1 MPNLDLRPPAL
12 NLLTYYKG
20 DYTIRFEFTQDAS
33 VYPLTDV
40 TAASFI
46 IYEKNGTPALSLSS
60 GSGLTIN
67 GAGGYIDLALTNA
80 QVVALY
86 SQEYNFEFLL
96 TLTGGTVWPIAD
108 GVFIVSEDGQTSV
121 SLSDISLS
129 VENSTVEISVIA
141 PAMDLTPGHEIQ
153 DEGTPL
159 TQRGALNFVGAGVT
173 VTDDSGNDRTT
184 VTISGGGGG
193 GTWGSITGT
202 LSDQTDLQTALDGK
216 VDENAAITGA
226 TKTKITYDAKGLV
239 TAGADATTADIN
251 DSTDRRYVT
260 DAQQTVIG
268 NTSGTNTGDQ
278 TITLTGDVTGSG
290 TGSFAATIAADAVTN
305 TKAANMA
312 AWTVKGRNNAASGD
326 PQDIG
331 VADLTEE
338 GSPAAGDMLFGWESG
353 GALRKFDIGNL
364 PGGGGGASYES
375 ITSGELQT
383 LIDADGLTPGG
394 WYLITDANGTD
405 LGFLTYAV
413 TENQISVAGVGGY
426 LNADFQAVGNYDGV
440 EAITGIAAGTRQGIW
455 RTSFEVL
462 TINYTNLAGG
472 TFAVGDTITGG
483 TTGATAV
490 ITSDDGVSALM
501 AYMTSAGVAFDGS
514 EVLDN
519 GGGVTADMTAIELG
533 PTIALGDIVIW
544 NLIHWQLTDDTVLD
558 GTDPATNTAA
568 YTQLL
573 KTDAGQGYITAWD
586 VSEFDFANNNV
597 VYRQDSRGG
606 LVRGATGVEGYQ
618 FGRDDCAGNN
628 IQSPDTFDIRN
639 LVASFNN
646 NTMFPGAIVSDI
658 ITGADTAIENNIL
671 ENGAYVTGITAG
683 ANCSISNNSIG
694 SGSSISN
701 VTFLNDS
708 VIQNSVLA
716 GGGFM
721 DNLTANDN
729 DIGLSGNVLT
739 GGQIADIIFSA
750 SGTRIE
756 KNIITM
762 GRIVELTLGGNV
774 SLSQNTLAPDAV
786 IESLIL
792 GAGTVVENNIIQN
805 GGSLNGIET
814 GENCSISRNKIG
826 QGATLGGTTTM
837 GDGARLD
844 RLSIAPNILV
854 TSLAIN
860 DGHIEDCLFNG
871 PVNDIIINNGRFIR
885 DTVLFWGN
893 NTLQQLSFD
902 SGGIEDAMFIGD
914 GRINN
919 RSDFYIEAVVIET
932 RIDNTATGF
941 YPGTV
946 ARKGFS
952 DFTAEIDIE
961 GLTALILTD
970 ESQYVGIYVLTSG
983 NATEAIDQIDNP
995 PTAFPF
1001 TIRPAAG
1008 LTLTITGT
1016 AYSGIAAGQIALK
1029 AASYVLDGSKG
1040 EYIVLE
1046 IDPLGSG
1053 ALIEKYVVNGLI

>member
-67 GAGGYIDLALTNA
+67 GAGGYVDIALTNA
-80 QVVALY
+80 QVVDLY

-251 DSTDRRYVT
+251 DSADRRYVT

-268 NTSGTNTGDQ
+268 NTSGTNS
-278 TITLTGDVTGSG
+278 GDVTLAG
-290 TGSFAATIAADAVTN
+290 ALDYLTIAGQVITRGAIDLASDVT
-305 TKAANMA
+305 
-312 AWTVKGRNNAASGD
+312 
-326 PQDIG
+326 
-331 VADLTEE
+331 
-338 GSPAAGDMLFGWESG
+338 
-353 GALRKFDIGNL
+353 GNL
-364 PGGGGGASYES
+364 PVTNLNSGTSASASTFWRGDGTWATPAGGGGASYTE
-375 ITSGELQT
+375 ITYADMQT
-383 LIDADGLTPGG
+383 AIAGSTLTPGG
-394 WYLITDANGTD
+394 WYLITDATGTD
-405 LGFLTYAV
+405 FGFLTYAV

-426 LNADFQAVGNYDGV
+426 LNADFQAVGDYTGV

-573 KTDAGQGYITAWD
+573 KTYAGQGYITAWD

-639 LVASFNN
+639 LIASFNN
-646 NTMFPGAIVSDI
+646 NTTFPGAIVSEI
-658 ITGADTAIENNIL
+658 TTGADTAIENNIL
-671 ENGAYVTGITAG
+671 ENGASLTGITAG

-826 QGATLGGTTTM
+826 QGATLGGSTTM
-837 GDGARLD
+837 GDGAEMNDLEIRANK
-844 RLSIAPNILV
+844 SIANKELDAGV
-854 TSLAIN
+854 TFSDKVIQVTADEAETLSDN
-860 DGHIEDCLFNG
+860 VDG
-871 PVNDIIINNGRFIR
+871 
-885 DTVLFWGN
+885 
-893 NTLQQLSFD
+893 
-902 SGGIEDAMFIGD
+902 
-914 GRINN
+914 N
-919 RSDFYIEAVVIET
+919 RSQPGYSDIP
-932 RIDNTATGF
+932 AT
-941 YPGTV
+941 
-946 ARKGFS
+946 
-952 DFTAEIDIE
+952 IDIA
-961 GLTALILTD
+961 GLTTLDCTAAFA
-970 ESQYVGIYVLTSG
+970 QYRGIYNITSS

-995 PTAFPF
+995 PTQFPF
-1001 TIRPAAG
+1001 PLRPAAG
-1008 LTLTITGT
+1008 LVLTITGT
-1016 AYSGIAAGQIALK
+1016 AYAGIAAGQIALK
-1029 AASYVLDGSKG
+1029 AASYSLDGDKG
-1040 EYIVLE
+1040 EYIILE
-1046 IDPLGSG
+1046 IDPLGTG
-1053 ALIEKYVVNGLI
+1053 ALIEKQVVNGLI

>member
-1 MPNLDLRPPAL
+1 MSEVNVQIQNPQQTVNINNPSI
-12 NLLTYYKG
+12 
-20 DYTIRFEFTQDAS
+20 TIE
-33 VYPLTDV
+33 
-40 TAASFI
+40 
-46 IYEKNGTPALSLSS
+46 
-60 GSGLTIN
+60 
-67 GAGGYIDLALTNA
+67 
-80 QVVALY
+80 
-86 SQEYNFEFLL
+86 
-96 TLTGGTVWPIAD
+96 IA
-108 GVFIVSEDGQTSV
+108 EDS
-121 SLSDISLS
+121 I
-129 VENSTVEISVIA
+129 EVEISEGQPLQIQVQNPVIEVNIGG
-141 PAMDLTPGHEIQ
+141 PCDCGDSGGHEIQ

-159 TQRGALNFVGAGVT
+159 TQRGGLNFVGAGVT

-290 TGSFAATIAADAVTN
+290 TGGFAATIAADAVTN

-331 VADLTEE
+331 VADLAEE

-353 GALRKFDIGNL
+353 GTLRKFDIGNL

-394 WYLITDANGTD
+394 WYLITDASGTD

-426 LNADFQAVGNYDGV
+426 LNADFQDFGNYDGV
-440 EAITGIAAGTRQGIW
+440 EAITGIAAGTRHGIW
-455 RTSFEVL
+455 RTSFEAL
-462 TINYTNLAGG
+462 TINYTNLSGG
-472 TFAVGDTITGG
+472 VFAVGDTITGG

-490 ITSDDGVSALM
+490 ILTDDGVSSM
-501 AYMTSAGVAFDGS
+501 TAYMASAGVAFDGS

-519 GGGVTADMTAIELG
+519 GSGVTADQDGVATG
-533 PTIALGDIVIW
+533 PTIQAGDIVIW
-544 NLIHWQLTDDTVLD
+544 NILHWQLTDDTVLD

-586 VSEFDFANNNV
+586 VIEFDFTNNNV

-646 NTMFPGAIVSDI
+646 NTTFPGAIVSEI
-658 ITGADTAIENNIL
+658 VTGADTAIENNIL
-671 ENGAYVTGITAG
+671 ENGAQLSGITAG
-683 ANCSISNNSIG
+683 A
-694 SGSSISN
+694 
-701 VTFLNDS
+701 
-708 VIQNSVLA
+708 
-716 GGGFM
+716 
-721 DNLTANDN
+721 
-729 DIGLSGNVLT
+729 
-739 GGQIADIIFSA
+739 
-750 SGTRIE
+750 
-756 KNIITM
+756 
-762 GRIVELTLGGNV
+762 
-774 SLSQNTLAPDAV
+774 
-786 IESLIL
+786 
-792 GAGTVVENNIIQN
+792 
-805 GGSLNGIET
+805 
-814 GENCSISRNKIG
+814 NCSISRNKIG
-826 QGATLGGTTTM
+826 QGATLGGSTTM
-837 GDGARLD
+837 GNGARIDDNTLSSSAFIMNIDLSGSEAAIYNNVLSNFAGFANINMGDFCEMSNNVLLNAASFGLLD
-844 RLSIAPNILV
+844 LVNEGSVSGCFLHPDASIQNIEADGTDGGPITGWEVGQGFTVSVLSQTFVSGNGRNKVAKRGYSNFAADIDIDSLTIL
-854 TSLAIN
+854 
-860 DGHIEDCLFNG
+860 DCLAE
-871 PVNDIIINNGRFIR
+871 NN
-885 DTVLFWGN
+885 
-893 NTLQQLSFD
+893 
-902 SGGIEDAMFIGD
+902 
-914 GRINN
+914 
-919 RSDFYIEAVVIET
+919 
-932 RIDNTATGF
+932 
-941 YPGTV
+941 
-946 ARKGFS
+946 
-952 DFTAEIDIE
+952 
-961 GLTALILTD
+961 
-970 ESQYVGIYVLTSG
+970 YVGIFNLTSS
-983 NATEAIDQIDNP
+983 NATEAIDTITNP

-1001 TIRPAAG
+1001 TLRPAAG
-1008 LTLTITGT
+1008 LALTITGT
-1016 AYSGIAAGQIALK
+1016 AYAGIAAGQIALK
-1029 AASYVLDGSKG
+1029 AASYVLDGDKG

-1053 ALIEKYVVNGLI
+1053 ALIEKFVVNGLI